1 MCHKQQKILNKIASS
16 LRGNEFS
23 MYGYFATSIEDMRK
37 FVKREKLH
45 YSNKMVKGAKGNGTW

>member
-1 MCHKQQKILNKIASS
+1 MCHKQQKVLNKIASG

-23 MYGYFATSIEDMRK
+23 MYGYFINSTESTRE

-45 YSNKMVKGAKGNGTW
+45 YTKKMVEKSRRNGTW